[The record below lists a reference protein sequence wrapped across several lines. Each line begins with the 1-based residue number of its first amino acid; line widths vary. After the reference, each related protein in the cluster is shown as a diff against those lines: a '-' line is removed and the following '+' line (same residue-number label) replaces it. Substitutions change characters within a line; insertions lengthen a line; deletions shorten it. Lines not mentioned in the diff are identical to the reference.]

1 VHFLGFQRDVA
12 ACMTAVDVVAHTS
25 ITPEPFGRVIVEGM
39 LARRPVVAAR
49 AGGVVE
55 SIEDGD
61 NGLLCAPGDAA
72 ALADALDTLKRDGA
86 LRERLVASGRATAVR
101 RFGTETY
108 VERVEKILADT
119 AKAAKAKKR

>member
-1 VHFLGFQRDVA
+1 MSRHAPARPRTTRRVA
-12 ACMTAVDVVAHTS
+12 ALATAT
-25 ITPEPFGRVIVEGM
+25 
-39 LARRPVVAAR
+39 AAL
-49 AGGVVE
+49 V
-55 SIEDGD
+55 
-61 NGLLCAPGDAA
+61 LLTPGDAA

>member
-1 VHFLGFQRDVA
+1 
-12 ACMTAVDVVAHTS
+12 
-25 ITPEPFGRVIVEGM
+25 M

-55 SIEDGD
+55 IIEDGD

-72 ALADALDTLKRDGA
+72 ALADALATLKRDGA